1 MIPVTVLTYRR
12 PAYLERVLKSF
23 FEVNREILECLS
35 MIVLVQGSKGE
46 ETDHIINKHKEHF
59 YHVIYSGSNIGVAAG
74 YSRVMMEAL
83 ELKPSYIIHLEDD
96 FLSNESLSPYLSELV
111 ELLKKADNVGCI
123 RLRSVK
129 NKVLSYNMVSG
140 KGTKYRR
147 VTRNI
152 VVGNAHF
159 TFNPTITKS
168 EVIEK
173 IISVTSEE
181 RAMEK
186 YHQLGLETGQLLAE
200 CFTHIGNVRCKNWR
214 K

>member
-46 ETDHIINKHKEHF
+46 ETDHVINKYKEHF

-83 ELKPSYIIHLEDD
+83 KLKSSYIIHLEDD

-111 ELLKKADNVGCI
+111 GLLKKADNVGCI
-123 RLRSVK
+123 RLRSLK
-129 NKVLSYNMVSG
+129 NNVLNYNMVSG
-140 KGTKYRR
+140 KRTNYKR
-147 VTRNI
+147 VTKNI
-152 VVGNAHF
+152 AVGNAHF

-186 YHQLGLETGQLLAE
+186 YHKLGLKTGQLLAE
-200 CFTHIGNVRCKNWR
+200 CFTHIGKVRCKNWR